1 MYLRCCSPQCL
12 QFAQDQAAVRRQSR
26 YVNGDSAA
34 GQAGILTQP
43 LACSRRT
50 VKWFFFFLFYF
61 FIFFIFLAYMRH
73 GGMRHQVSQIVQ
85 GHLQP
90 CFYQLALLSHAWL
103 DHASGI
109 RRITIS
115 TLQPSRCLNRF
126 SCLPYCL
133 QNVCFRYYHAP
144 LFTLLPMCCSRLD
157 YADVQA
163 CYSFTHMLSAC
174 AHTSAVS
181 SGNACEASQ
190 GVQPP
195 NTLQEY
201 VSKTYY
207 LFVLTATVD
216 TSC

>member
-1 MYLRCCSPQCL
+1 MFLLLLVLLLHLLHLLSIHEAWGDEASGLSDCTGS
-12 QFAQDQAAVRRQSR
+12 FAT
-26 YVNGDSAA
+26 
-34 GQAGILTQP
+34 LHT
-43 LACSRRT
+43 
-50 VKWFFFFLFYF
+50 
-61 FIFFIFLAYMRH
+61 
-73 GGMRHQVSQIVQ
+73 
-85 GHLQP
+85 QP
-90 CFYQLALLSHAWL
+90 CFYQLALLSNAWL

-163 CYSFTHMLSAC
+163 CYSGTHMLSAC

-201 VSKTYY
+201 VSKPYY